1 VTVQIIIKT
10 QNNINTV
17 KSLTQQIKKITVYIE
32 NVKKRKQEVRL
43 QLKQIIA
50 ILNKKVKHKER
61 ENIIVARKLLS
72 RDILL
77 QTNTVTAKEKL
88 KREND

>member
-1 VTVQIIIKT
+1 
-10 QNNINTV
+10 
-17 KSLTQQIKKITVYIE
+17 
-32 NVKKRKQEVRL
+32 
-43 QLKQIIA
+43 
-50 ILNKKVKHKER
+50 VKHKER

-77 QTNTVTAKEKL
+77 QTDTVTAKEKL